1 MIGGANR
8 WTDFVKQWASDH
20 DVTYTCAISLP
31 ECKKEYYEMIGKT
44 PKPAK
49 PKAPPKESA
58 SPWVQFVREWA
69 KKKGVSYSCAVAM
82 PECGEEY
89 RKKTGAK
96 ANPKTLASQ
105 AQRKASK
112 QSKVRGRTAV
122 SLAEMGKSAKAKVAK
137 AEATITKAVAT
148 AVKKRRGRPPKVAEP
163 ELEYET
169 NYTPPATPK
178 GKKKMGPPSGPP
190 PLSPEQVAEAKK
202 SIKRERMAQ
211 LRAERK
217 AKGMSSSGKTFTK
230 PKGSAPAISFEILEE
245 AYPTEAKKGFSKA
258 TVDEIKASL
267 IRRAEEAKTPPQVAV
282 ATPTLVPPAPPK
294 GKKATKAS
302 KAVDSKD
309 AQRLVQDTFN
319 VMLSEEGD
327 VDDGDWL
334 RERGFPVPSQG
345 LVGLNDNFV
354 WFYTSP
360 IAQREMEDA
369 ITRAIALAKSTY
381 GADVSRDS
389 IIGYDSGMVKG
400 HQSYF
405 YDYQPDWMTA
415 ERPVLGFVNAPKA
428 KASKVKADFPT
439 SMSAYA
445 RWSQERPKEVR
456 EVLYQHERMFNYGD
470 KDAVKGAIK
479 WLRTMA
485 SGRTNEELDALI
497 LSQWKGDNWR
507 STSTLARAMRGED
520 FSDEWVKSKAEADRL
535 EKIKKDK
542 EEEERQ
548 ERWNQMIAE
557 QTAKWKGRAMFVPPK
572 SRYDIGYFQFLKPD
586 KFGAFWC
593 FTPKS
598 DYYFGV
604 VKPGYRE
611 GTPLLFKFGEEELLG
626 KGAVQYYESV
636 KDKVSS
642 DRRFGGSGDD
652 KEIFWDLLKK
662 SGSGL
667 RRGGMFE
674 DDEIIEESGPFERAK
689 PTEQELMGREDRRR
703 EELAERE
710 ADNLFVDDDELVED
724 DDFLE
729 GDEIIEQS
737 GPYPRPRPSEQ
748 EMMGREDART
758 EELTN
763 READRLFG
771 RGRGCAPC
779 LQDYDMI
786 IKHLL
791 EHITDP
797 NEPIDPKDYDH
808 AIHFI
813 KRIRR
818 MKGGVLHLMRQRRT
832 AVPLLGGVNE
842 EEQER
847 IEAEQLRNFSGDVK
861 GQVRRRIADL
871 YAYRQKMYGRS
882 NKYAGHPTADAI
894 NHEIEQLEDFLESGR
909 TPREPERP
917 DGPRPPDLLSPFPL
931 SDDFIASPRFEGQ
944 SNIKKYGRNIRDFA
958 GKGWEEKPAKSGNV
972 FLDTITTLGHEA
984 GKAHPASKF
993 VNPFDAGFK
1002 FGEKVVAPALMK
1014 TKLGNPKTGIFSKKF
1029 WTPKKKHH

>member
-190 PLSPEQVAEAKK
+190 PLSAEQVAEAKK

-334 RERGFPVPSQG
+334 RERGFPVPPQG

-381 GADVSRDS
+381 GADVSRES

-439 SMSAYA
+439 SMSAFN

-456 EVLYQHERMFNYGD
+456 EVLYQHERLFNYGD

-479 WLRTMA
+479 WLRAMA

-542 EEEERQ
+542 EEEEQR

-557 QTAKWKGRAMFVPPK
+557 QTAKWKGRAKFVPPE
-572 SRYDIGYFQFLKPD
+572 SRYDTGYFQFLKPD

-604 VKPGYRE
+604 VKPDIKKGE
-611 GTPLLFKFGEEELLG
+611 PLLFKFGEEEVLG
-626 KGAVQYYESV
+626 SGAERYYENL
-636 KDKVSS
+636 KTQVSR
-642 DRRFGGSGDD
+642 DRRFGNSDE

-674 DDEIIEESGPFERAK
+674 DDEIIEESGPYERAK
-689 PTEQELMGREDRRR
+689 PTEQELMGREDLRR

-710 ADNLFVDDDELVED
+710 ADNLFIDDDELVED

-748 EMMGREDART
+748 EMMGREDTRT

-818 MKGGVLHLMRQRRT
+818 MKGGVLNLMRQRRT
-832 AVPLLGGVNE
+832 G
-842 EEQER
+842 
-847 IEAEQLRNFSGDVK
+847 
-861 GQVRRRIADL
+861 
-871 YAYRQKMYGRS
+871 Y
-882 NKYAGHPTADAI
+882 
-894 NHEIEQLEDFLESGR
+894 
-909 TPREPERP
+909 
-917 DGPRPPDLLSPFPL
+917 
-931 SDDFIASPRFEGQ
+931 
-944 SNIKKYGRNIRDFA
+944 
-958 GKGWEEKPAKSGNV
+958 GWEEKPAKSGNV

>member
-1 MIGGANR
+1 MDFGYIPTPRIIFGVFNIMTERMIGGANR
-8 WTDFVKQWASDH
+8 WTDFVKKWASDH

-31 ECKKEYYEMIGKT
+31 DCKKEYYEMIGKT

-82 PECGEEY
+82 SECGAEY
-89 RKKTGAK
+89 RALTGAK
-96 ANPKTLASQ
+96 ANPKTLANQS
-105 AQRKASK
+105 ARKASK
-112 QSKVRGRTAV
+112 QAKVRGRTAV
-122 SLAEMGKSAKAKVAK
+122 SLAEMGKSAKTKVAK
-137 AEATITKAVAT
+137 AEATISKAIDT

-178 GKKKMGPPSGPP
+178 RKGPPSGPP
-190 PLSPEQVAEAKK
+190 PITPEQVAEVKK
-202 SIKRERMAQ
+202 AQKRDRMAQ

-217 AKGMSSSGKTFTK
+217 AQGKSSSGKTFTR
-230 PKGSAPAISFEILEE
+230 PRGSKPAIQFEILEE
-245 AYPTEAKKGFSKA
+245 ALPTEAKKGFSKA

-267 IRRAEEAKTPPQVAV
+267 IRRAEEAKTPPQGAT

-294 GKKATKAS
+294 AKKATKATKAS
-302 KAVDSKD
+302 KAMDTKD
-309 AQRLVQDTFN
+309 ALRLVQDTFN

-334 RERGFPVPSQG
+334 RERGFPVPPQG
-345 LVGLNDNFV
+345 LIGLNDNFV

-381 GADVSRDS
+381 GVDVSREEL
-389 IIGYDSGMVKG
+389 IAYPSGMTKG

-405 YDYQPDWMTA
+405 YAYQPDWMTA
-415 ERPVLGFVNAPKA
+415 ERPVLDFVNPPK
-428 KASKVKADFPT
+428 K
-439 SMSAYA
+439 
-445 RWSQERPKEVR
+445 
-456 EVLYQHERMFNYGD
+456 
-470 KDAVKGAIK
+470 
-479 WLRTMA
+479 
-485 SGRTNEELDALI
+485 
-497 LSQWKGDNWR
+497 
-507 STSTLARAMRGED
+507 
-520 FSDEWVKSKAEADRL
+520 
-535 EKIKKDK
+535 
-542 EEEERQ
+542 
-548 ERWNQMIAE
+548 
-557 QTAKWKGRAMFVPPK
+557 KGRKPTG
-572 SRYDIGYFQFLKPD
+572 GYFKIGSRS
-586 KFGAFWC
+586 FG
-593 FTPKS
+593 
-598 DYYFGV
+598 
-604 VKPGYRE
+604 
-611 GTPLLFKFGEEELLG
+611 
-626 KGAVQYYESV
+626 
-636 KDKVSS
+636 
-642 DRRFGGSGDD
+642 
-652 KEIFWDLLKK
+652 KK
-662 SGSGL
+662 H
-667 RRGGMFE
+667 GGMFE
-674 DDEIIEESGPFERAK
+674 DDEIIEESGPYERAK
-689 PTEQELMGREDRRR
+689 PTEQELMGREDTRR

-710 ADNLFVDDDELVED
+710 ANALFDDDELVDD

-729 GDEIIEQS
+729 GDEIIEES
-737 GPYPRPRPSEQ
+737 GPYPRPRPTEQ

-763 READRLFG
+763 READRLLG

-779 LQDYDMI
+779 LKDYDMI

-797 NEPIDPKDYDH
+797 EEPIDPRDYDH

-818 MKGGVLHLMRQRRT
+818 MKGGVLHLMRQRHT

-842 EEQER
+842 DEQER

-861 GQVRRRIADL
+861 GQVRRRIAEL
-871 YAYRQKMYGRS
+871 NAYRQKLYARS

-894 NHEIEQLEDFLESGR
+894 NHEIEQLEDYLESGR

-931 SDDFIASPRFEGQ
+931 SDDFIASPRFEEFKR
-944 SNIKKYGRNIRDFA
+944 NTAKYGRNIRDFA
-958 GKGWEEKPAKSGNV
+958 GKGWEEKPAKSGNA
-972 FLDTITTLGHEA
+972 FLDAITTIGHEA

>member
-1 MIGGANR
+1 MDFRDTPTPWIIFGVFNIMSRMIGGANR

-137 AEATITKAVAT
+137 AEATLSKAVAT

-415 ERPVLGFVNAPKA
+415 ERPSLKKGKDDLEARFILPKTK
-428 KASKVKADFPT
+428 KALV
-439 SMSAYA
+439 
-445 RWSQERPKEVR
+445 
-456 EVLYQHERMFNYGD
+456 
-470 KDAVKGAIK
+470 
-479 WLRTMA
+479 
-485 SGRTNEELDALI
+485 
-497 LSQWKGDNWR
+497 
-507 STSTLARAMRGED
+507 
-520 FSDEWVKSKAEADRL
+520 EWVENRIPEDIKNTLVSFGDRIARDRRDFTGERLASASVFFPAIVSFLSENINLKNKNADLSNRRIFDFIRQNL
-535 EKIKKDK
+535 VPIADEMKKIK
-542 EEEERQ
+542 
-548 ERWNQMIAE
+548 
-557 QTAKWKGRAMFVPPK
+557 T
-572 SRYDIGYFQFLKPD
+572 
-586 KFGAFWC
+586 
-593 FTPKS
+593 
-598 DYYFGV
+598 
-604 VKPGYRE
+604 
-611 GTPLLFKFGEEELLG
+611 G
-626 KGAVQYYESV
+626 KG
-636 KDKVSS
+636 
-642 DRRFGGSGDD
+642 
-652 KEIFWDLLKK
+652 L
-662 SGSGL
+662 
-667 RRGGMFE
+667 RGGMFE

-689 PTEQELMGREDRRR
+689 PTEQELMGREDLRR

-818 MKGGVLHLMRQRRT
+818 MKGGVLNLMRQRRT
-832 AVPLLGGVNE
+832 G
-842 EEQER
+842 
-847 IEAEQLRNFSGDVK
+847 
-861 GQVRRRIADL
+861 
-871 YAYRQKMYGRS
+871 Y
-882 NKYAGHPTADAI
+882 
-894 NHEIEQLEDFLESGR
+894 
-909 TPREPERP
+909 
-917 DGPRPPDLLSPFPL
+917 
-931 SDDFIASPRFEGQ
+931 
-944 SNIKKYGRNIRDFA
+944 
-958 GKGWEEKPAKSGNV
+958 GWEEKPAKSGNV